1 MSYIESSITIQGKR
15 EDVYQL
21 AKEMEKYPEYMPDV
35 NRVKVVEK
43 KEKGTVTE
51 WETAVEEIPICW
63 KEVDEFDD
71 GNLRIKYKL
80 IDGDLDKFEGEWI
93 FENAGDG
100 TKVTLTVDF
109 DFGMPT
115 LADLIGPVLEMKVR
129 ENSMMMLEAMK
140 KKIENESKN

>member
-1 MSYIESSITIQGKR
+1 MSYVESSVNIQGKR
-15 EDVYQL
+15 EDIYTL
-21 AKEMEKYPEYMPDV
+21 AKNMERFSEYMPDV
-35 NRVKVVEK
+35 KQVKVVK
-43 KEKGTVTE
+43 RSDNGTVTE
-51 WETAVEEIPICW
+51 WETLVEDIPICW

-71 GNLRIKYKL
+71 KNLRIRYKL
-80 IDGDLDKFEGEWI
+80 IEGDLDKFEGEWV
-93 FENAGDG
+93 FENVGNE

-140 KKIENESKN
+140 KKVEE